1 MAVHFQVQERQFL
14 SQYEKGVVNLICANK
29 ASTLLNKEDA
39 LKLKVQLLAQP
50 NKKRKKYVCS
60 VIQGHQK
67 KRRSCYSKINTPG
80 ITENAITRSLLLV
93 TDIP

>member
-1 MAVHFQVQERQFL
+1 MAVHFQAQESPFL

-60 VIQGHQK
+60 VIQGSQK
-67 KRRSCYSKINTPG
+67 SDAV
-80 ITENAITRSLLLV
+80 ITAKLSHLASQKM
-93 TDIP
+93 